1 MNGRLVHLWKKNGRE
16 EVRASLD
23 VFKGRPVADI
33 RVYVA
38 DENGDLRPTK
48 KGICVRVDDLPR
60 LRESVESLIAA
71 VEAEAA

>member
-1 MNGRLVHLWKKNGRE
+1 MNGRVVHLWKKNRRE

-23 VFKGRPVADI
+23 VFKGRDVADI

-38 DENGDLRPTK
+38 DENGEPRPTK
-48 KGICVRVDDLPR
+48 KGICIRVDDLPR